1 MAALAAE
8 APTDDEDAYEDDF
21 EDEDVAERLRALAG
35 TCCDTEELRVDAA
48 MAANGLATGNRI
60 SRIDHCI
67 FPDTID
73 EATKLAL
80 VDEASQNKILDRAM
94 GSVAGLVIADAV
106 GHPFEFMDA
115 VDDAPGF
122 DRATMKYTNQLNRFD
137 LDRGQWTDDGSM
149 ALCAADSLIV
159 HRGFVPED
167 LRMRFWT
174 WWNRGYN
181 NAFRRDRTR
190 IDRSSVGL
198 GGNIS
203 KSLAS
208 MKAGAVPSK
217 FYEGDDL
224 CGNQMLRRI
233 SYHGPS

>member
-8 APTDDEDAYEDDF
+8 APTDDDDYEDDF

-35 TCCDTEELRVDAA
+35 TCCDKEELRVDAG
-48 MAANGLATGNRI
+48 MAANGLAAGSRI
-60 SRIDHCI
+60 SKIDHCI
-67 FPDTID
+67 FADALSM
-73 EATKLAL
+73 ETKLAL
-80 VDEASQNKILDRAM
+80 VTEASQIQILDRAM

-122 DRATMKYTNQLNRFD
+122 DRATMRYVNQLNRFD
-137 LDRGQWTDDGSM
+137 LDRGQWTDDGAM
-149 ALCAADSLIV
+149 GLCVADSLVV
-159 HRGFVPED
+159 HGRFVPED
-167 LRMRFWT
+167 MRVRFWN
-174 WWNRGYN
+174 WWNCGYN
-181 NAFRRDRTR
+181 NPFRRDPTR
-190 IDRSSVGL
+190 ADRSSVGL